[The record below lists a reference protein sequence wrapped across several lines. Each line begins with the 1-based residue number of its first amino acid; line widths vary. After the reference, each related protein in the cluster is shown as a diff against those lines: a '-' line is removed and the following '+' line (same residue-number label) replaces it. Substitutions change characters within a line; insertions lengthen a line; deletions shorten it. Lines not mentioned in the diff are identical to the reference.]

1 MKNWREEIFEIVE
14 TGNERI
20 GSKVYDWLMLCMIV
34 VSIVPLAFR
43 QQTDT
48 LEWLDKIS
56 VSVFIVDYLLRWMTA
71 DFKYHKSSK
80 WKTFLFYP
88 FTPFALIDLLSILPS
103 FIFFNRAFKLLRIT
117 RLLKIMRVFKF
128 VRYSSNIQTLLRVLR
143 KERQILFTVFLI
155 AVAYIIVTALIMF
168 NMEELAKTVGYQV
181 DAGGGP
187 GGENDLLPGGRVEE
201 GSHGVARL
209 LIGIRRFHR
218 QRMDG
223 AVDVGV
229 VPGAQ
234 LRQAL
239 LHGNG
244 PLRSGRV
251 VQVHEGFPVHL
262 GVQDREL
269 TTYVGQTH
277 LPLISLQIYINLRYD

>member
-20 GSKVYDWLMLCMIV
+20 GRKVYDWLMLCMIV

-43 QQTDT
+43 QQTET
-48 LEWLDKIS
+48 LEWMDKIS
-56 VSVFIVDYLLRWMTA
+56 VSVFIGDYLLRWLTA

-103 FIFFNRAFKLLRIT
+103 FLLFNRAFKLLRIS

-168 NMEELAKTVGYQV
+168 NMEESALFANFFDALYWATTTLTTVGYG
-181 DAGGGP
+181 DIYP
-187 GGENDLLPGGRVEE
+187 STDIGRVI
-201 GSHGVARL
+201 SMFSSIFGVAIIALPSGVITASYLDELRKK
-209 LIGIRRFHR
+209 R
-218 QRMDG
+218 Q
-223 AVDVGV
+223 
-229 VPGAQ
+229 
-234 LRQAL
+234 
-239 LHGNG
+239 
-244 PLRSGRV
+244 SK
-251 VQVHEGFPVHL
+251 E
-262 GVQDREL
+262 
-269 TTYVGQTH
+269 
-277 LPLISLQIYINLRYD
+277 